1 MSSAAALDVSD
12 SQYDSQ
18 GTLTLGQTPPQ
29 ARPKPSTSGA
39 LAESGGSNSSSWE
52 ILESQESDPQSEV
65 INVGSEVLPD
75 AAAVAAS
82 EAGESPLPSG
92 SLLEVLHSSLQVQRQ
107 ILQEIK
113 KLQAANVSRS
123 RSPVR
128 DRR

>member
-82 EAGESPLPSG
+82 EAGVKALSHLVHFLKSFTPACKFRG
-92 SLLEVLHSSLQVQRQ
+92 KFFR
-107 ILQEIK
+107 K
-113 KLQAANVSRS
+113 
-123 RSPVR
+123 
-128 DRR
+128 